1 MWIWVRLR
9 FNCFGSKYILWGI
22 CLIMWKNVCLFSVI
36 CLFTAVFSIKERTL
50 LSHILA
56 GTYHFL
62 VVEAFCFFFHFWE
75 GFVNVCFRTIRTH
88 VKGDDINVERYEGDE
103 SMIMAFLKKQ
113 IDIRSLVQIRMY
125 TL

>member
-1 MWIWVRLR
+1 M
-9 FNCFGSKYILWGI
+9 
-22 CLIMWKNVCLFSVI
+22 
-36 CLFTAVFSIKERTL
+36 
-50 LSHILA
+50 
-56 GTYHFL
+56 
-62 VVEAFCFFFHFWE
+62 
-75 GFVNVCFRTIRTH
+75 CFRTIRTH